1 MKKEMNKFE
10 LLSLYVESGLR
21 EKALAKITLK
31 IDGDRHSD
39 SKQGGDGP
47 IDVIYK
53 TISTMAKM
61 EVRLIDYRLKGLRS
75 GSDAEGEVV
84 VQLEKGGRLFCGKAH
99 SKNVIVASADAYVDA
114 LNQIVNAKISLDE
127 VVSADAYLDAL
138 DQIVNAEISLDE
150 NFNEDTVRE
159 KLEAMGLNLQ
169 SKQIETVFKE
179 CKEIAGRKKEIIE
192 KELLEIATNV
202 MQKGD
207 HGEKYKLTLLKVTTE
222 EFRGEQWEQW
232 VNKEEPTVIRLGIK
246 IAGNRLLETPE
257 WRTGKWPV
265 DSIYEALGNI
275 AAKEKKDGGLGFA
288 VTLVSYVV
296 QGVTSGTD
304 ALGKVIVQLGKE
316 PLSSK
321 ERLHFG
327 CGIDPD
333 ILVAS
338 AKAYVDALNRMAS
351 SNERDNDA

>member
-114 LNQIVNAKISLDE
+114 LN
-127 VVSADAYLDAL
+127 
-138 DQIVNAEISLDE
+138 QIVNAEISLDE